1 MARIIRKKESRAL
14 TIKAKLA
21 LSIGTIALVMV
32 VACAITMVMYSRMS
46 NYVSS
51 LIAGDIECINIARSL
66 SNDCNEYHLKVLN
79 VVGDDD
85 ISAAIPVAEHS
96 ATFTARIEELKSRVR
111 SERIEPLADSVLMAW
126 QSYMVKTQDLSNVL
140 LSDFIDTRDWFFG
153 SLQPEYEKLS
163 QCLDDMS
170 DDIFAG
176 LRRSSATF
184 DRGYYRSVVPGFVA
198 IAVCILL
205 LFWLLFFISVYYVN
219 PLYKMLK
226 SLNEFNESHK
236 HYHCEFDGDDQ
247 LSELNAAIKD
257 LTEENDHMRRHFI
270 QNRHAEL

>member
-1 MARIIRKKESRAL
+1 MAKILKKES
-14 TIKAKLA
+14 KA
-21 LSIGTIALVMV
+21 LSIRTKLRLSIGLIALVMV

-85 ISAAIPVAEHS
+85 ISAEIPVADH
-96 ATFTARIEELKSRVR
+96 AVTFRSRIEDLKSRVR
-111 SERIEPLADSVLMAW
+111 SERIAPLADSVLMAW
-126 QSYMVKTQDLSNVL
+126 DSYMVKTRELSNVL

-198 IAVCILL
+198 IAVGILL
-205 LFWLLFFISVYYVN
+205 LFWLLYFIIAYYVK
-219 PLYKMLK
+219 PLNKMLK
-226 SLNEFNESHK
+226 SLNEFNDSHK
-236 HYHCEFDGDDQ
+236 HYTCEFDGDDQ
-247 LSELNAAIKD
+247 LSELNSAIRD
-257 LTEENDHMRRHFI
+257 LTEENNHMRRDFI
-270 QNRHAEL
+270 KNRHAEL

>member
-1 MARIIRKKESRAL
+1 MAKILKKES
-14 TIKAKLA
+14 KA
-21 LSIGTIALVMV
+21 LSIRTKLRLSIGLIALVMV

-85 ISAAIPVAEHS
+85 ISAEIPVADHS
-96 ATFTARIEELKSRVR
+96 VTFHSRIEDLKSRVR
-111 SERIEPLADSVLMAW
+111 SERIGPLADSVLMAW
-126 QSYMVKTQDLSNVL
+126 DSYMVKTRELSNVL

-198 IAVCILL
+198 IAAGILL
-205 LFWLLFFISVYYVN
+205 LFWLLYFIIAYYVK
-219 PLYKMLK
+219 PLNKMLK
-226 SLNEFNESHK
+226 ALNEFNDSHK
-236 HYHCEFDGDDQ
+236 HYACEFDGDDQ
-247 LSELNAAIKD
+247 LSELNSAIKD
-257 LTEENDHMRRHFI
+257 LTEENNHMRRDFI
-270 QNRHAEL
+270 KNRHAEL

>member
-1 MARIIRKKESRAL
+1 M
-14 TIKAKLA
+14 
-21 LSIGTIALVMV
+21 SIGTIALVMV

-85 ISAAIPVAEHS
+85 ISAEIPVAGHA
-96 ATFTARIEELKSRVR
+96 ATFRPRLEELKASVK
-111 SERIEPLADSVLMAW
+111 SERIVPLADSVLSAW
-126 QSYMVKTQDLSNVL
+126 DSYMIKTRQLSNVL

-153 SLQPEYEKLS
+153 SLQPEYERLS

-198 IAVCILL
+198 IAVGILL
-205 LFWLLFFISVYYVN
+205 LFWLLFFINVYYVK
-219 PLYKMLK
+219 PLYKMLR
-226 SLNEFNESHK
+226 SLNEFNDSHR
-236 HYHCEFDGDDQ
+236 HYTCEFEGDDQ
-247 LSELNAAIKD
+247 LAELNAAIAD
-257 LTEENDHMRRHFI
+257 LTQENEHLRRHFI

>member
-1 MARIIRKKESRAL
+1 MAKILKKES
-14 TIKAKLA
+14 KA
-21 LSIGTIALVMV
+21 LSIRTKLRLSIGLIALVMV

-85 ISAAIPVAEHS
+85 ISAEIPVADHA
-96 ATFTARIEELKSRVR
+96 ATFRSRIEDLKSRVR
-111 SERIEPLADSVLMAW
+111 SERIGPLADSVLMAW
-126 QSYMVKTQDLSNVL
+126 DSYMVKTRELSNVL

-198 IAVCILL
+198 IAVGILL
-205 LFWLLFFISVYYVN
+205 LFWLLYFIIAYYVK
-219 PLYKMLK
+219 PLNKMLK
-226 SLNEFNESHK
+226 SLNEFNDSHK
-236 HYHCEFDGDDQ
+236 HYTCEFDGDDQ
-247 LSELNAAIKD
+247 LSELNSAIRD
-257 LTEENDHMRRHFI
+257 LTEENNHMRRDFI
-270 QNRHAEL
+270 KNRHAEL

>member
-1 MARIIRKKESRAL
+1 MAKILKKES
-14 TIKAKLA
+14 KA
-21 LSIGTIALVMV
+21 LSIRTKLRLSIGLIALVMV

-85 ISAAIPVAEHS
+85 ISAEIPVADHS
-96 ATFTARIEELKSRVR
+96 VTFHSRIEDLKSRVR
-111 SERIEPLADSVLMAW
+111 SERIAPLADSVLMAW
-126 QSYMVKTQDLSNVL
+126 DSYMVKTRELSNVL

-198 IAVCILL
+198 IAAGILL
-205 LFWLLFFISVYYVN
+205 LFWLLYFIIAYYVK
-219 PLYKMLK
+219 PLNKMLK
-226 SLNEFNESHK
+226 SLNEFNDSHK
-236 HYHCEFDGDDQ
+236 HYTCEFDGDDQ
-247 LSELNAAIKD
+247 LSELNSAIKD
-257 LTEENDHMRRHFI
+257 LTEENNHMRRDFI
-270 QNRHAEL
+270 KNRHAEL

>member
-1 MARIIRKKESRAL
+1 MAKILKKES
-14 TIKAKLA
+14 KA
-21 LSIGTIALVMV
+21 LSIRTKLRLSIGLIALVMV

-85 ISAAIPVAEHS
+85 ISAEIPVADHA
-96 ATFTARIEELKSRVR
+96 ATFRSRIEDLKSRVR
-111 SERIEPLADSVLMAW
+111 SERIAPLADSVLMAW
-126 QSYMVKTQDLSNVL
+126 DSYMVKTRELSNVL

-198 IAVCILL
+198 IAVGILL
-205 LFWLLFFISVYYVN
+205 LFWLLYFIIAYYVK
-219 PLYKMLK
+219 PLNKMLK
-226 SLNEFNESHK
+226 SLNEFNDSHK
-236 HYHCEFDGDDQ
+236 HYTCEFDGDDQ
-247 LSELNAAIKD
+247 LSELNSAIKD
-257 LTEENDHMRRHFI
+257 LTEENNHMRRDFI
-270 QNRHAEL
+270 KNRHAEL